1 MGAQGSRPGYGYG
14 GRSDGRSAPETNYY
28 ELLGVEEDATAD
40 EIKRAFRKLALV
52 HHPDKNHDNV
62 EEATKK
68 FAQLQQAYEASPTNP
83 SSS

>member
-1 MGAQGSRPGYGYG
+1 MGAQNSRYGHGDYSG
-14 GRSDGRSAPETNYY
+14 GGTETNYY
-28 ELLGVEEDATAD
+28 ELLGVEEDATTD

-68 FAQLQQAYEASPTNP
+68 FAQLQQAYEARVIQPAVLI
-83 SSS
+83 